1 MEYLKELLA
10 RANISGW
17 ESWSTQYRVLVV
29 VVTLLVAYWALR
41 VAVPAMLRVLR
52 PFIFAAIVLAAV
64 WALFPTETC
73 SIEIVSRIPV
83 ICAR

>member
-29 VVTLLVAYWALR
+29 VVMLLVAYWALR